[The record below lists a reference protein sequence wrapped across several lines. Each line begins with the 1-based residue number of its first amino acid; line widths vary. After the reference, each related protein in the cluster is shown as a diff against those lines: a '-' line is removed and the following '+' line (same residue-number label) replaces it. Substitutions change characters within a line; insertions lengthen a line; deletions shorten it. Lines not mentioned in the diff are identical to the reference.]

1 MDLSLF
7 KQYLVVECH
16 LARLTVD
23 AYCSDVQQYHQE
35 MGQGVPTQDSIVG
48 FLANLSDREYTKQSV
63 ARKTSALRMYGHYLN
78 VHQGAQVPDVGALFQ
93 SNISVN
99 LPRLVSSNTMQQCL
113 DYTFPLSKTPLRDRC
128 MVAMM
133 YYLGCRVSEV
143 VGMRMQHVFSDHVV
157 VRGKG
162 EKERVVPLAPVV
174 GTILDAYINNERDDA
189 SSPWLFFNAKGQALA
204 RQTVSLMLSRL
215 VQELGITERLTPHTF
230 RHMFATTL
238 LERGMDLREV
248 QLLLGHAS
256 IKTTQVYTHLTNTK
270 LRHMF
275 HQHHP
280 LS

>member
-1 MDLSLF
+1 
-7 KQYLVVECH
+7 
-16 LARLTVD
+16 
-23 AYCSDVQQYHQE
+23 
-35 MGQGVPTQDSIVG
+35 
-48 FLANLSDREYTKQSV
+48 
-63 ARKTSALRMYGHYLN
+63 
-78 VHQGAQVPDVGALFQ
+78 
-93 SNISVN
+93 
-99 LPRLVSSNTMQQCL
+99 
-113 DYTFPLSKTPLRDRC
+113 
-128 MVAMM
+128 
-133 YYLGCRVSEV
+133 
-143 VGMRMQHVFSDHVV
+143 
-157 VRGKG
+157 
-162 EKERVVPLAPVV
+162 VVPLAPVV
-174 GTILDAYINNERDDA
+174 GTILDAYINNEREGA
-189 SSPWLFFNAKGQALA
+189 SSPWLFFNAQGQALA